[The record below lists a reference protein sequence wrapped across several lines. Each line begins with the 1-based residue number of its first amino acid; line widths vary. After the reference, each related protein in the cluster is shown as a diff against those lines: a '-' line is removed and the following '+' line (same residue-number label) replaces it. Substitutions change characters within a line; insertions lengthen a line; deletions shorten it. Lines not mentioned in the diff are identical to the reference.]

1 MLDGN
6 VEEKYEE
13 RAKYRADRG
22 TKIVGQEKYDSHG
35 KLKFKVSQSSL
46 STLHWIVYQQ
56 INYFWGF
63 LHVHLESAELHG
75 KRSQDPYALVYLLG
89 PNGLAKLQIENNG
102 TKTHDK
108 NIKPEM
114 HHDFFFKVK
123 F

>member
-1 MLDGN
+1 MT
-6 VEEKYEE
+6 VTV
-13 RAKYRADRG
+13 A
-22 TKIVGQEKYDSHG
+22 
-35 KLKFKVSQSSL
+35 SSSRL
-46 STLHWIVYQQ
+46 VRPVYQHCIVYQQ

-63 LHVHLESAELHG
+63 LHVHLESAELYG
-75 KRSQDPYALVYLLG
+75 KRSQAPFALVYLLG
-89 PNGLAKLQIENNG
+89 SNGLGKFQIENNG